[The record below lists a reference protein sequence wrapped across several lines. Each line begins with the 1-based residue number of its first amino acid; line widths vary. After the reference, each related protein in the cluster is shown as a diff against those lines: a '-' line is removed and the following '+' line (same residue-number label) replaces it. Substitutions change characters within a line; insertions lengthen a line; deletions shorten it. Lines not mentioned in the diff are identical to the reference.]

1 MTRRTRQLIYAHPL
15 TTLSPITIARPARLV
30 KTLAGAI
37 FRWGRYM
44 PSYSPT
50 LSNSRPLRY
59 VAFFYLYVMQ
69 GVPSGFA
76 LTAVANYLIAE
87 GASAAAVGSFVAI
100 VGLPWAAQFV
110 WGPVID
116 RFQQSALG
124 RRKPWVVLAQ
134 AVAFL
139 ASLGILTIE
148 DPVRQLGALSLA
160 FFVHSIFASIQD
172 ASVDAMAIGLTPEN
186 ERGRVNAFMRGG
198 MLTGVGLGSA
208 LFAYLIRAHGFFY
221 AALAQSLLLLFFT
234 LITLCIRER
243 PGDALVPGGRT
254 LRAAEGRSGGAPP
267 PDLRWLFAELFRG
280 LTTRQS
286 LRLFGASA
294 LVYLCISL
302 FSRALPVHLI
312 QELHWSDTSVSILRG
327 TYGTVV
333 TLGIIFTGGVLADRI
348 GPRRLL
354 LYVTAFVGA
363 FLLGFNLLAGWWV
376 HEGVATGGQVL
387 WYMIDPIFSVAAM
400 PVLMAICRKGVEGSQ
415 FTTYMALV
423 NLVDIA
429 GAYLSGQALT
439 WVKAPVIGMAGG
451 GLVLL
456 AALLVFSSARK
467 EKQLAVSSKQSAV
480 S

>member
-1 MTRRTRQLIYAHPL
+1 
-15 TTLSPITIARPARLV
+15 
-30 KTLAGAI
+30 
-37 FRWGRYM
+37 M
-44 PSYSPT
+44 PSQSLT

-69 GVPSGFA
+69 GLPSGFA

-87 GASAAAVGSFVAI
+87 GASAAAVGSFVAV
-100 VGLPWAAQFV
+100 VGLPWAVQFV

-124 RRKPWVVLAQ
+124 RRKPWVVLSQ
-134 AVAFL
+134 LVAFL
-139 ASLGILTIE
+139 ASLGILTID

-172 ASVDAMAIGLTPEN
+172 ASVDAMAIGITPEN

-198 MLTGVGLGSA
+198 MLTGVGLGAA
-208 LFAYLIRAHGFFY
+208 LFAYLIRAYGFFH
-221 AALAQSLLLLFFT
+221 AALAQSLLLLVFTAFTFF
-234 LITLCIRER
+234 LRER
-243 PGDALVPGGRT
+243 PGDALLPTRRM
-254 LRAAEGRSGGAPP
+254 LRGTPVQPDGAPP
-267 PDLRWLFAELFRG
+267 ADLRWLFGELFRG
-280 LTTRQS
+280 LATRQS

-333 TLGIIFTGGVLADRI
+333 TLGIIFTGGVLADRF
-348 GPRRLL
+348 GARRML
-354 LYVTAFVGA
+354 LYVTVLVGT
-363 FLLGFNLLAGWWV
+363 FLLGFNLLAPWWP

-451 GLVLL
+451 ALVLL
-456 AALLVFSSARK
+456 AALLVFASTRRK
-467 EKQLAVSSKQSAV
+467 VPRPMMERIG
-480 S
+480 

>member
-1 MTRRTRQLIYAHPL
+1 
-15 TTLSPITIARPARLV
+15 
-30 KTLAGAI
+30 
-37 FRWGRYM
+37 M
-44 PSYSPT
+44 PSHSLT

-69 GVPSGFA
+69 GLPSGFA

-87 GASAAAVGSFVAI
+87 GASAAAVGSFVAV
-100 VGLPWAAQFV
+100 VGLPWAVQFA

-116 RFQQSALG
+116 RFQQSRMG
-124 RRKPWVVLAQ
+124 RRKPWVLLAQ
-134 AVAFL
+134 FVAFL
-139 ASLGILTIE
+139 ASLGILTID

-172 ASVDAMAIGLTPEN
+172 ASVDAMAIGITPEN

-198 MLTGVGLGSA
+198 MLTGVGLGAA
-208 LFAYLIRAHGFFY
+208 LFAYLIRAYGFFP
-221 AALAQSLLLLFFT
+221 AALTQSLLLLLFTVITFF
-234 LITLCIRER
+234 LRER
-243 PGDALVPGGRT
+243 PGDALLPTRRVRRETP
-254 LRAAEGRSGGAPP
+254 LPADGAP
-267 PDLRWLFAELFRG
+267 PDLRWLFGELFRG
-280 LTTRQS
+280 LATRQS

-312 QELHWSDTSVSILRG
+312 QELGWSDTSVSILRG
-327 TYGTVV
+327 TYGTVI
-333 TLGIIFTGGVLADRI
+333 TLGIIFTGGVLADRF
-348 GPRRLL
+348 GARRLL
-354 LYVTAFVGA
+354 LYVTLFVGV
-363 FLLGFNLLAGWWV
+363 FLLGFNLLAPWWP
-376 HEGVATGGQVL
+376 HEGVAMGGQVL

-429 GAYLSGQALT
+429 GAYVSGQAMT
-439 WVKAPVIGMAGG
+439 WVKAPVIGLAGG

-456 AALLVFSSARK
+456 AAVLVFASTRK
-467 EKQLAVSSKQSAV
+467 DKQLAVSSNQ
-480 S
+480 

>member
-1 MTRRTRQLIYAHPL
+1 
-15 TTLSPITIARPARLV
+15 
-30 KTLAGAI
+30 
-37 FRWGRYM
+37 M
-44 PSYSPT
+44 PSYSLT

-69 GVPSGFA
+69 GLPSGFA

-87 GASAAAVGSFVAI
+87 GASAAAVGSFVAV
-100 VGLPWAAQFV
+100 VGLPWAVQFV

-116 RFQQSALG
+116 RFQQSVMG
-124 RRKPWVVLAQ
+124 RRKPWVVLSQ
-134 AVAFL
+134 FVAFL
-139 ASLGILTIE
+139 ASLGILTID

-160 FFVHSIFASIQD
+160 FFVHSVFASIQD
-172 ASVDAMAIGLTPEN
+172 ASVDAMAIGITPEN

-198 MLTGVGLGSA
+198 MLTGIGLGAA
-208 LFAYLIRAHGFFY
+208 LFAYLIRAYGFFP
-221 AALAQSLLLLFFT
+221 AALAQSLLLLLFTGITFF
-234 LITLCIRER
+234 LRER
-243 PGDALVPGGRT
+243 PGDALLPARRM
-254 LRAAEGRSGGAPP
+254 LRAKPVQPDGTPR

-286 LRLFGASA
+286 LRLFGTSA

-302 FSRALPVHLI
+302 FTRALPVHLI
-312 QELHWSDTSVSILRG
+312 QELGWSDTSVSILRG

-333 TLGIIFTGGVLADRI
+333 TLGIIFTGGVLADRF
-348 GPRRLL
+348 GARRLL
-354 LYVTAFVGA
+354 LYVTLFVGV
-363 FLLGFNLLAGWWV
+363 FLLVFNLLASWWV
-376 HEGVATGGQVL
+376 HEGVATAGQVL

-429 GAYLSGQALT
+429 GAYVSGQAMT
-439 WVKAPVIGMAGG
+439 WVKAPVIGLVGG

-456 AALLVFSSARK
+456 AALLVFSTARRQ
-467 EKQLAVSSKQSAV
+467 EPQPMAERVG
-480 S
+480 

>member
-1 MTRRTRQLIYAHPL
+1 
-15 TTLSPITIARPARLV
+15 
-30 KTLAGAI
+30 
-37 FRWGRYM
+37 M
-44 PSYSPT
+44 PSYSLT
-50 LSNSRPLRY
+50 LSSSRRLRY

-69 GVPSGFA
+69 GLPSGFA

-87 GASAAAVGSFVAI
+87 GASPAAVGSFVAV
-100 VGLPWAAQFV
+100 VGLPWAVQFV

-116 RFQQSALG
+116 HFQHSALG
-124 RRKPWVVLAQ
+124 RRKPWVVLSQ

-139 ASLGILTIE
+139 ASLGILFID
-148 DPVRQLGALSLA
+148 DPVGQLGALSLA

-172 ASVDAMAIGLTPEN
+172 ASVDALAIGITPEN

-198 MLTGVGLGSA
+198 MLTGVGLGAA
-208 LFAYLIRAHGFFY
+208 LFAYLIRAYGFFS
-221 AALAQSLLLLFFT
+221 AALAQSLLLLLFTVITFF
-234 LITLCIRER
+234 LRER
-243 PGDALVPGGRT
+243 PGDALIPGRRT
-254 LRAAEGRSGGAPP
+254 LRTTRVPPGAA
-267 PDLRWLFAELFRG
+267 PDLRGLFRELFRG
-280 LTTRQS
+280 LTTRPS

-312 QELHWSDTSVSILRG
+312 RELHWSDTSVSVLRG

-333 TLGIIFTGGVLADRI
+333 TLGIIFAGGVLADRF
-348 GPRRLL
+348 GARRLL
-354 LYVTAFVGA
+354 LYVTLFVGV
-363 FLLGFNLLAGWWV
+363 FLLGFNLLAPWWV

-387 WYMIDPIFSVAAM
+387 WYMTDPIFSVAAM

-439 WVKAPVIGMAGG
+439 WVKAPVIGLAGG
-451 GLVLL
+451 VLVLL
-456 AALLVFSSARK
+456 AALLVFASTRQDRLQPVGEPAG
-467 EKQLAVSSKQSAV
+467 
-480 S
+480 

>member
-1 MTRRTRQLIYAHPL
+1 
-15 TTLSPITIARPARLV
+15 
-30 KTLAGAI
+30 
-37 FRWGRYM
+37 M
-44 PSYSPT
+44 PFHSIT

-69 GVPSGFA
+69 GLPSGFA

-87 GASAAAVGSFVAI
+87 GASAAAVGSFVAV
-100 VGLPWAAQFV
+100 VGLPWAVQFA

-116 RFQQSALG
+116 RFQQSAMG
-124 RRKPWVVLAQ
+124 RRKPWVVLSQ
-134 AVAFL
+134 LVAFL
-139 ASLGILTIE
+139 ASLGILTID

-160 FFVHSIFASIQD
+160 FFVHSVFASIQD
-172 ASVDAMAIGLTPEN
+172 ASVDAMAIGITPEN

-198 MLTGVGLGSA
+198 MLTGVGLGAA
-208 LFAYLIRAHGFFY
+208 LFAYLIRAYGFFP
-221 AALAQSLLLLFFT
+221 AALAQSLLLLLFTALTFF
-234 LITLCIRER
+234 LRER
-243 PGDALVPGGRT
+243 PGDALLPTRRT
-254 LRAAEGRSGGAPP
+254 LRGTQAQPDGTP
-267 PDLRWLFAELFRG
+267 PDLRWLFTELFRG

-302 FSRALPVHLI
+302 FTRALPVHLI

-333 TLGIIFTGGVLADRI
+333 TLGVIFTGGVLADRF
-348 GPRRLL
+348 GARRLL
-354 LYVTAFVGA
+354 RYVTLFVGA
-363 FLLGFNLLAGWWV
+363 FLLAFNLLAPWWV
-376 HEGVATGGQVL
+376 HEGVAMGGQVL

-429 GAYLSGQALT
+429 GAYVSGQAMT
-439 WVKAPVIGMAGG
+439 WVKAPVIGLVGG

-456 AALLVFSSARK
+456 AALLAFPSTRQD
-467 EKQLAVSSKQSAV
+467 KQ
-480 S
+480 